1 MKHTNVTNAM
11 VQSIKK
17 RKGRSYT
24 HNSRYR
30 GEFNGVRG
38 GVRGSKTMRVSTERD
53 SVGSI
58 SKNACQIFIS
68 IRFVESGE
76 DRGHLRRTKDRT
88 VDAQKNILLGEE
100 DF

>member
-1 MKHTNVTNAM
+1 
-11 VQSIKK
+11 
-17 RKGRSYT
+17 
-24 HNSRYR
+24 
-30 GEFNGVRG
+30 
-38 GVRGSKTMRVSTERD
+38 MRVSTERD